1 MARED
6 LHFRLRIPEDLKSA
20 IEVAAEKN
28 RRSMTAEIVD
38 RLYDSFGEMFEAQHD
53 IFGDRAKSTTTS
65 DVTGS
70 LEEELK
76 RNTDRQGQLAERL
89 EAAAEVISQSND
101 INRRIL
107 EALEALKAKA

>member
-6 LHFRLRIPEDLKSA
+6 LHFRLRIPEELKNA

-28 RRSMTAEIVD
+28 RRSMTAEMVD
-38 RLYDSFGEMFEAQHD
+38 RLYDSFGEMFESQID
-53 IFGDRAKSTTTS
+53 IFGDRAKSTKTS

-76 RNTDRQGQLAERL
+76 RNTERQEQIAERL
-89 EAAAEVISQSND
+89 EAAAEIISQSND
-101 INRRIL
+101 INRRLL
-107 EALEALKAKA
+107 EALETLKAKA